1 MKAKRYT
8 NVNFP
13 HIDGNMQ
20 LVWCQSLLISGWLS
34 NLLPMHCVR
43 TTEVMG
49 SPKCKAMLGSCPR
62 TQPRPTWHFLSALVA
77 CVCLSVTQGGPS
89 CRVLSNHSPDVDG
102 GPGRD
107 VDVVGGARRH
117 LLVDDGAVVL
127 PLLQLDDLL
136 LQSAVLLLRKV
147 SKNMLCNGPL
157 LCIQD
162 RGHGAFELHLSKL
175 GLLQTCSVYG
185 RKNRDHTLV
194 I

>member
-1 MKAKRYT
+1 M
-8 NVNFP
+8 F
-13 HIDGNMQ
+13 
-20 LVWCQSLLISGWLS
+20 
-34 NLLPMHCVR
+34 
-43 TTEVMG
+43 
-49 SPKCKAMLGSCPR
+49 GSCQKPNHGQLDTFHQLWLR
-62 TQPRPTWHFLSALVA
+62 
-77 CVCLSVTQGGPS
+77 VCLSVLPS
-89 CRVLSNHSPDVDG
+89 ACCLSSHSPDVDG

-136 LQSAVLLLRKV
+136 LQSAVLLLRKM

-185 RKNRDHTLV
+185 R
-194 I
+194 